1 MKLSRTDGS
10 KGRNRITRSDPK
22 SYQLKT
28 VVSEDGTTIG
38 YRQLGGGP
46 GLILLH
52 GGMMAAHSFMKLAAA
67 LSEHF
72 TVVVPDRRGRGASG
86 PFGRNYT
93 LEKEVED
100 VSAVLSSTGS
110 HLIFGLSSGAIIA
123 LQSAV
128 QLPAIRKVAL
138 YEPPLAVNGLNP
150 AAWLPRYDREI
161 AEGNLPAAMVTV
173 SKGVPVSPIFS
184 KLPRF
189 IGTILM
195 RLAIPAEA
203 KQTPKGSVSL
213 AALIPTMHY
222 DAQLVTAVGDK
233 FDRYRE
239 LETSVLLLGGSRSP
253 RSLKVALDALAGA
266 LPNAERV
273 EIPHVGHMAADDGGK
288 PDKVARELLRFF
300 RAADSGNNTK

>member
-1 MKLSRTDGS
+1 M
-10 KGRNRITRSDPK
+10 TRSDPK

-38 YRQLGGGP
+38 YRQLGEGP

-52 GGMMAAHSFMKLAAA
+52 GGMMAAHSFMKLAVA
-67 LSEHF
+67 LSEDF

-123 LQSAV
+123 LQSSV

-138 YEPPLAVNGLNP
+138 YEPPLAVKGVNP

-173 SKGVPVSPIFS
+173 SKGVPVSPVFS

-189 IGTILM
+189 IGTVLM

-222 DAQLVTAVGDK
+222 DAQLVTAVGDE
-233 FDRYRE
+233 FDRFRE
-239 LETSVLLLGGSRSP
+239 LETSVLLLGGSKSP

-273 EIPHVGHMAADDGGK
+273 EIPNAGHMAADDGGK
-288 PDKVARELLRFF
+288 PDKVAWELVRFF